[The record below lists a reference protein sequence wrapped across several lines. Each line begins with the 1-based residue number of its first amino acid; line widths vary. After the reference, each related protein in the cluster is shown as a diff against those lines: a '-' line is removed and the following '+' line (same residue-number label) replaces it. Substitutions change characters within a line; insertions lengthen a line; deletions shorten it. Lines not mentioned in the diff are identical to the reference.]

1 MILRL
6 IVGTHLKQFMFFL
19 KIQTVGCARYL
30 RWFDAHICRVSCK
43 SNWNFRLT
51 GNHFRWTDKPAVVC
65 PPGPDISAWKEKR
78 YSRLASTWSQN
89 SYVQRCH
96 QNRTQTFVLLNLTNA
111 HPLNATHYCLYFV
124 VGPFKTAVF
133 AEKRACTASY
143 LKHCSCCCWLQ
154 CFVSYS
160 PLSATPQVK
169 IISQNASLY
178 FCFSWQQPRNGICSS
193 YSTFASNNSLVLAQE
208 GCLAN
213 LSRLCHNA
221 RTKWTLK

>member
-1 MILRL
+1 VLVTF
-6 IVGTHLKQFMFFL
+6 VGSTRTFVGSVAKATGTFDLLATIFVEQINLLWFARPGQIFL
-19 KIQTVGCARYL
+19 PEK
-30 RWFDAHICRVSCK
+30 
-43 SNWNFRLT
+43 
-51 GNHFRWTDKPAVVC
+51 
-65 PPGPDISAWKEKR
+65 KER

-178 FCFSWQQPRNGICSS
+178 FCFS
-193 YSTFASNNSLVLAQE
+193 
-208 GCLAN
+208 
-213 LSRLCHNA
+213 
-221 RTKWTLK
+221 